1 MATKNIVIIGG
12 GTGGTILANILA
24 KKLINKLATSEYNNA
39 ILQVKIDELT
49 QEVNQLKAEKEN
61 KDVKNK

>member
-1 MATKNIVIIGG
+1 MNNDNAISQ
-12 GTGGTILANILA
+12 
-24 KKLINKLATSEYNNA
+24 KLINKLATSEYNNA

-49 QEVNQLKAEKEN
+49 QENKQLKAEKEN

>member
-1 MATKNIVIIGG
+1 MNNDNAISQ
-12 GTGGTILANILA
+12 
-24 KKLINKLATSEYNNA
+24 KLINKLATSEYNNA

-49 QEVNQLKAEKEN
+49 QEVSRLKSEKENN

>member
-1 MATKNIVIIGG
+1 MNSN
-12 GTGGTILANILA
+12 ANVVSQ
-24 KKLINKLATSEYNNA
+24 KLINKLAVSEYNNA
-39 ILQVKIDELT
+39 VLEAKVDELT